1 MLSHWNFTN
10 FFSKINM
17 TSIHLKTV
25 KFISW
30 RESTLV
36 LVIFFQKLS
45 FTDKF
50 FFSDIFSMLFV
61 DFAIKNQ
68 SIFLTARR
76 CKQFHKFERNKQLMQ
91 KYCMY
96 SAKLQTERIPKDLV
110 LFLRMVLAGI
120 LVNCSHK
127 DKRKSLSIHDV
138 MVTMATRNHEK
149 IKSI

>member
-1 MLSHWNFTN
+1 
-10 FFSKINM
+10 
-17 TSIHLKTV
+17 
-25 KFISW
+25 
-30 RESTLV
+30 
-36 LVIFFQKLS
+36 
-45 FTDKF
+45 
-50 FFSDIFSMLFV
+50 
-61 DFAIKNQ
+61 
-68 SIFLTARR
+68 
-76 CKQFHKFERNKQLMQ
+76 MQ